1 MLGSRDRRPAQ
12 LPRVPRTDH
21 AACRRAGPGNAPYA
35 SGAPTRGTTRAAG
48 ARTERNG
55 VGRMH
60 GLELTCGSATHP
72 GMRAENQDRYLAAPP
87 VFAIADG
94 MGGHAEGAAASEAVV
109 RRLGAL
115 AGGGAPPAAG
125 GGP

>member
-1 MLGSRDRRPAQ
+1 
-12 LPRVPRTDH
+12 
-21 AACRRAGPGNAPYA
+21 
-35 SGAPTRGTTRAAG
+35 
-48 ARTERNG
+48 
-55 VGRMH
+55 MH

-109 RRLGAL
+109 RRP
-115 AGGGAPPAAG
+115 AGSPAGRPP
-125 GGP
+125 PSRS